1 MNLGHIKMI
10 GMVLIKMENHYQ
22 VDHIYI
28 SLTGEMKL
36 KLKRDGY
43 IFLIKYINEEL
54 EIHNIF

>member
-1 MNLGHIKMI
+1 MNPGHIKMI
-10 GMVLIKMENHYQ
+10 GMVLTKMANHYQ

-43 IFLIKYINEEL
+43 IFLIKSIYEEF
-54 EIHNIF
+54 EIHIIF

>member
-10 GMVLIKMENHYQ
+10 GMVLTKMANHYQ

-28 SLTGEMKL
+28 SLTGEMKH